1 MLFLLLQHK
10 MKNLYL
16 LTVLLVAFL
25 AISCKHK
32 SEPAKPAATPAKVV
46 VTADVSAGA
55 RVVSVNTV
63 GRFVVLS
70 FPNGDLPRVQHPMF
84 LYRAGLKVA
93 AIKITGTFRQR
104 DNSSGA
110 TDEDGLS
117 VFITYFLILIL
128 ILILISFLILYF
140 SL

>member
-1 MLFLLLQHK
+1 MLVLLLQHK

-16 LTVLLVAFL
+16 LTVLLFAFL

-32 SEPAKPAATPAKVV
+32 SAPAAKPAAAPAKVV

-55 RVVSVNTV
+55 KVVSVNTV

-70 FPNGDLPRVQHPMF
+70 FPNGDLPKVQQTMF

-93 AIKITGTFRQR
+93 AIKITGPQQGNNIVA
-104 DNSSGA
+104 DLVSGEA
-110 TDEDGLS
+110 KTGDTASER
-117 VFITYFLILIL
+117 
-128 ILILISFLILYF
+128 
-140 SL
+140 

>member
-55 RVVSVNTV
+55 KVVSVNTV

-70 FPNGDLPRVQHPMF
+70 FPNGDLPKVQQTMF

-93 AIKITGTFRQR
+93 AIKITGPQQGNNIVA
-104 DNSSGA
+104 DLVSGEA
-110 TDEDGLS
+110 KTGDTASEQ
-117 VFITYFLILIL
+117 
-128 ILILISFLILYF
+128 
-140 SL
+140 